1 MQLKNII
8 DEDYTNYKKC
18 SMVLGFPSCTFKCER
33 EPGGCPGM
41 CQNTALVKARSIEVS
56 IEDLIDRYL
65 ANPLSHALVC
75 GGLEPFDSWRELV
88 EVVKAFR
95 SVSEDDIV
103 IYTGYYPEEIK
114 IALDELKKFSN
125 IIIKFG
131 RFVPNQEKHYD
142 EVLGIYLASLNQWA
156 ERIS

>member
-1 MQLKNII
+1 
-8 DEDYTNYKKC
+8 
-18 SMVLGFPSCTFKCER
+18 MVLGFPSCTFKCER

-41 CQNTALVKARSIEVS
+41 CQNAALVKARSIEVS

-65 ANPLSHALVC
+65 ANPLSHALVW

-114 IALDELKKFSN
+114 IVLDELKKFSN